1 MPGER
6 KGFSM
11 RMLKIAS
18 LSVLLLALLTLH
30 LPGSLYGETLPQVAL
45 VPLTIYASGDIPQ
58 IRKTIQQTLARKLA
72 REGLVL
78 VAGNKIERYMAEH
91 GISPSRVN
99 DYIAEQIGKDLG
111 TRYVTFGTV
120 TQAGENI
127 TLELRLI
134 DTEGEM
140 EPGEIRTEGKGLKS
154 LIALS
159 EKAASGISGK
169 IFHRQRIAKILIRG
183 NNRIEEAAIKLV
195 IQSAPGD
202 IYNPNK
208 LREDMKSI
216 YKMGYFDDVQIEAY
230 DSPEGKVVTFV
241 VHEKP
246 TIVRV
251 TINGAKNIDEDD
263 IRSAISTKKFTILRE
278 KVIKEDEQK
287 IKEMYREK
295 GFFKAEVSTH
305 ITEAGEN
312 KVAVTFD
319 IKEHKKLYV
328 HKITFTGNKH
338 FSDSKLRK
346 LMQTSERNM
355 FLAWFT
361 NSGVLKKDMLDVDL
375 DRLAVFYHD
384 HGFIHAK
391 IGTPEISYDD
401 KGIVIKVPI
410 VEGPRYKIG
419 KVTLEGD
426 LIDKPENLLMLTKLP
441 RQKYLNREELQKDIQ
456 RLTEFYQD
464 HGYANVEINPR
475 ILESKKEPIADV
487 AYEIRK
493 KEKVYIQRI
502 NISGNTKTR
511 DKVIRRELAISEG
524 DMYRTSLL
532 KRSSYNLK
540 RLDYFEKV
548 ELETS
553 KGTANNLM
561 ELNVKV
567 KEKPTGA
574 ISFGA
579 GYSSEESIFAVGQIY
594 QRNFLGK
601 GQKLALQAQLGR
613 ETQRYSISFTEPW
626 LMDTHFSL
634 GLDAY
639 NLAYDY
645 DDYTKDSFG
654 GNLRLSYPF
663 GDWSRFYFTYSYEDA
678 DITDVAYDAALVIK
692 DQEGKHTKSSVTFAL
707 ERDTRDHPFLATQG
721 SDNSISIE
729 YAGKALGGDSD
740 FVKYIVNSGWYIPL
754 VWKTVGFIHVKGGY
768 ISGSRDD
775 VPLYERF
782 YLGGINSVR
791 GFEYGDVGPQ
801 DPETGDDIGGN
812 KFGQVNL
819 EFLFPLLEKM
829 GVRGVIFFD
838 AGNAFDNDE
847 DFDIS
852 KFRTSAGGGIRWH
865 SPMGPLRL
873 EWGYNLDKRDDEDQS
888 KWEFSM
894 GLFF

>member
-1 MPGER
+1 
-6 KGFSM
+6 M
-11 RMLKIAS
+11 RMLKFAS
-18 LSVLLLALLTLH
+18 LLLFSVVLLTLPFATA
-30 LPGSLYGETLPQVAL
+30 LRGETLPQVAL
-45 VPLTIYASGDIPQ
+45 VPLTIYASGDIAQ
-58 IRKTIQQTLARKLA
+58 IRRTIDQALARRLA
-72 REGLVL
+72 KEGLIL
-78 VAGNKIERYMAEH
+78 VTGTKVEKYMAER

-99 DYIAEQIGKDLG
+99 DYIAQQIGKDIG
-111 TRYVTFGTV
+111 IKFVAYGTV
-120 TQAGENI
+120 TQAGQNI
-127 TLELRLI
+127 TLELRLV
-134 DTEGEM
+134 DSEGEM
-140 EPGEIRTEGKGLKS
+140 EPAEIRAEGKGLGN
-154 LIALS
+154 LVNIA
-159 EKAASGISGK
+159 ERVASGISSK
-169 IFHRQRIAKILIRG
+169 IFHRQRIAKVLIRG

-208 LREDMKSI
+208 LREDMKAI

-246 TIVRV
+246 TIVKV
-251 TINGAKNIDEDD
+251 NIEGAKNIDEDD
-263 IRSAISTKKFTILRE
+263 IRSAISTKKYTILRE
-278 KVIKEDEQK
+278 KLLKEDEQK

-295 GFFKAEVSTH
+295 GFFKAEVNTS
-305 ITEAGEN
+305 ITEVGKN
-312 KVAVTFD
+312 KVAVTFN
-319 IKEHKKLYV
+319 IKENKKLYV
-328 HKITFTGNKH
+328 HKITFEGNKH
-338 FSDSKLRK
+338 FSDGKLRK
-346 LMQTSERNM
+346 LMQTSERNI

-361 NSGVLKKDMLDVDL
+361 NSGVLKKDLLEVDL

-391 IGTPEISYDD
+391 IGTPEITYDD
-401 KGIVIKVPI
+401 KGIVIKIPI
-410 VEGPRYKIG
+410 IEGPRYRIG
-419 KVTLEGD
+419 KVTVQGD
-426 LIDKPENLLMLTKLP
+426 LIDNPENLLMLTRLP
-441 RQKYLNREELQKDIQ
+441 RKKYLNREELQKDIQ

-464 HGYANVEINPR
+464 RGYANVEVNPH
-475 ILESKKEPIADV
+475 ILEAKNEPVADV
-487 AYEIRK
+487 VYEINKGER
-493 KEKVYIQRI
+493 VYIQRI

-548 ELETS
+548 DLETS
-553 KGTANNLM
+553 KGASNNLM
-561 ELNVKV
+561 QLNVKV

-579 GYSSEESIFAVGQIY
+579 GYSSEESIFAVAQVY
-594 QRNFLGK
+594 QRNFLGR
-601 GQKLALQAQLGR
+601 GQKLAVQAQLGK
-613 ETQRYSISFTEPW
+613 ETQRYSVSFTEPW
-626 LMDTHFSL
+626 LMDTHLSL
-634 GLDAY
+634 GLDAF
-639 NLAYDY
+639 NLQYDY

-678 DITDVAYDAALVIK
+678 DITDVASNAAVVIK
-692 DQEGKHTKSSVTFAL
+692 DQEGRHTKSSFTVAL

-729 YAGKALGGDSD
+729 YAGDWLGGDSN

-754 VWKTVGFIHVKGGY
+754 FWKAVGFVHVKGGY
-768 ISGSRDD
+768 ISGSRDN

-791 GFEYGDVGPQ
+791 GFEYGDVGPK
-801 DPETGDDIGGN
+801 DPETGDAIGGN

>member
-1 MPGER
+1 
-6 KGFSM
+6 
-11 RMLKIAS
+11 MLKFVS
-18 LSVLLLALLTLH
+18 LSVLLIALLTLSF
-30 LPGSLYGETLPQVAL
+30 PGISPAQTPSQVAL
-45 VPLTIYASGDIPQ
+45 VPLTVYASGDITQ
-58 IRKTIQQTLARKLA
+58 IRKTIERTLARKLA
-72 REGLVL
+72 QQGLTL
-78 VAGNKIERYMAEH
+78 VSGDKIERYMAEH
-91 GISPSRVN
+91 GISTSRVN

-111 TRYVTFGTV
+111 TRYVTYGTV

-154 LIALS
+154 LVILAD
-159 EKAASGISGK
+159 KAASGISSK
-169 IFHRQRIAKILIRG
+169 VFHRQRIAKILIRG
-183 NNRIEEAAIKLV
+183 NERIEKAAIKLV
-195 IQSAPGD
+195 IQSSPGD

-208 LREDMKSI
+208 LRDDMKAI
-216 YKMGYFDDVQIEAY
+216 YKMGYFDDVQVEAY

-246 TIVRV
+246 TIVSV
-251 TINGAKNIDEDD
+251 SIHGAKHVDEDD

-278 KVIKEDEQK
+278 KLIKEDEQK
-287 IKEMYREK
+287 IKELYREK
-295 GFFKAEVSTH
+295 GFFKAEVTSH
-305 ITEAGEN
+305 IKEVGKN
-312 KVAVTFD
+312 RVAVSFD
-319 IKEHKKLYV
+319 IKENKKLYV

-346 LMQTSERNM
+346 LMQTSERNI

-361 NSGVLKKDMLDVDL
+361 HSGVLKKDLLDVDL

-391 IGTPEISYDD
+391 IGTPRISYDK
-401 KGIVIKVPI
+401 KGIVINIPVI
-410 VEGPRYKIG
+410 EGPRYRIG
-419 KVTLEGD
+419 KVTIEGD
-426 LIDKPENLLMLTKLP
+426 LIDKPENLLMLTRLP
-441 RQKYLNREELQKDIQ
+441 TKTYLNREELQKDIE
-456 RLTEFYQD
+456 RLTDFYQD
-464 HGYANVEINPR
+464 HGYANVEVNPH
-475 ILESKKEPIADV
+475 ILENKKEPIADV
-487 AYEIRK
+487 VYDISKGPR
-493 KEKVYIQRI
+493 VYIQRI

-540 RLDYFEKV
+540 RLDYFDKV

-553 KGTANNLM
+553 KGTTDNLM
-561 ELNVKV
+561 QLNVKV

-574 ISFGA
+574 LSFGA
-579 GYSSEESIFAVGQIY
+579 GYSSEESIFAVAQIY

-601 GQKLALQAQLGR
+601 GQKLAVQAQLGK
-613 ETQRYSISFTEPW
+613 ETQRYSVSFTEPW
-626 LMDTHFSL
+626 LMDTHLSL
-634 GLDAY
+634 GLDAF
-639 NLAYDY
+639 NLEYDY
-645 DDYTKDSFG
+645 DDYTKDSVG

-678 DITDVAYDAALVIK
+678 EITDVSSNAALIIK
-692 DQEGKHTKSSVTFAL
+692 DQEGRHTKSSITLAA

-721 SDNSISIE
+721 SDNRISVE
-729 YAGKALGGDSD
+729 YAGEELGGDSD
-740 FVKYIVNSGWYIPL
+740 FVKIIANSGWYIPL
-754 VWKTVGFIHVKGGY
+754 FWKTVGFVHLKGGY

-775 VPLYERF
+775 IPLYERF
-782 YLGGINSVR
+782 YLGGINSIR
-791 GFEYGDVGPQ
+791 GFEYGDVGPK
-801 DPETGDDIGGN
+801 DPETGDSIGGN

>member
-1 MPGER
+1 
-6 KGFSM
+6 M
-11 RMLKIAS
+11 RILKFAS
-18 LSVLLLALLTLH
+18 LTVLILTLLI
-30 LPGSLYGETLPQVAL
+30 LPLLETAGAETPSQVAL
-45 VPLTIYASGDIPQ
+45 IPLTIYASGDISQ

-72 REGLVL
+72 QEGLVL
-78 VAGNKIERYMAEH
+78 VAGNKIEIYMAEH
-91 GISPSRVN
+91 GISPTRVN
-99 DYIAEQIGKDLG
+99 DYIAEQIGKDIG
-111 TRYVTFGTV
+111 TRYVTYGTV

-134 DTEGEM
+134 DTEGEI
-140 EPGEIRTEGKGLKS
+140 EPGEIRAEGKGLKN
-154 LIALS
+154 LILLADR
-159 EKAASGISGK
+159 AASGITSK

-183 NNRIEEAAIKLV
+183 NHRIEEAAIKLV

-202 IYNPNK
+202 IYNPNR
-208 LREDMKSI
+208 LRQDMKAI

-246 TIVRV
+246 TIVQV
-251 TINGAKNIDEDD
+251 NIKGAKNIDEED

-278 KVIKEDEQK
+278 KLIKEDEQK
-287 IKEMYREK
+287 IKELYREK
-295 GFFKAEVSTH
+295 GFFKAKVKSQ
-305 ITEAGEN
+305 ITKVGEN
-312 KVAVTFD
+312 KVAVTFN
-319 IKEHKKLYV
+319 IKENKKLYV

-346 LMQTSERNM
+346 LMQTSERNI

-361 NSGVLKKDMLDVDL
+361 HSGVLKKDLLDVDL

-391 IGTPEISYDD
+391 IGTPKISYDD
-401 KGIVIKVPI
+401 KGIVINIPI

-419 KVTLEGD
+419 KVSLEGD
-426 LIDKPENLLMLTKLP
+426 LIDKPEKLLMLTRLP
-441 RQKYLNREELQKDIQ
+441 RKKYLNREELQKDIQ

-464 HGYANVEINPR
+464 HGYANVDIEPR
-475 ILESKKEPIADV
+475 ILENKKEPIADV
-487 AYEIRK
+487 VYNISKRER
-493 KEKVYIQRI
+493 VYIQRI

-540 RLDYFEKV
+540 RLDYFDKV

-561 ELNVKV
+561 QLNVKV

-601 GQKLALQAQLGR
+601 GQKLALQAQLGK

-626 LMDTHFSL
+626 LMDTHLSL
-634 GLDAY
+634 GLDAF
-639 NLAYDY
+639 NLEYDY

-663 GDWSRFYFTYSYEDA
+663 GDWSRIYFTYSYEDA
-678 DITDVAYDAALVIK
+678 DITDVDYNAALVIK
-692 DQEGKHTKSSVTFAL
+692 DQEGRHTKSSVTFAA

-721 SDNSISIE
+721 SDNRISIE

-740 FVKYIVNSGWYIPL
+740 FIKYIFNSGWYIPL
-754 VWKTVGFIHVKGGY
+754 FWKTVGFIHFKGGY
-768 ISGSRDD
+768 ISGSREN

-782 YLGGINSVR
+782 YLGGINSIR
-791 GFEYGDVGPQ
+791 GFEYGDVGPK
-801 DPETGDDIGGN
+801 DPKTGDSIGGN